1 MFRLTKITN
10 SSLTNSSCNS
20 MSKKTK
26 TKTSQSEKWTFLKR
40 RHADGQK
47 PHEKMLNITNYQR
60 NAIKTTTRYHLI
72 SVRMSII
79 KKSTNSKCWRG
90 CGGKGSLLY
99 CWWQCKLIHHCG
111 EQYGEYFKN
120 YKQNYHMILQSHS

>member
-20 MSKKTK
+20 MSKKK
-26 TKTSQSEKWTFLKR
+26 TKKQ
-40 RHADGQK
+40 ANQK
-47 PHEKMLNITNYQR
+47 NGHFFKEDMQMAKNHMKMLNITNYQR
-60 NAIKTTTRYHLI
+60 NAIKTTPRYHLI

>member
-20 MSKKTK
+20 MPKKK
-26 TKTSQSEKWTFLKR
+26 KKTSQSEKWTFLQR

-79 KKSTNSKCWRG
+79 KKSTNSKCWRA

-99 CWWQCKLIHHCG
+99 CWWQCKLI
-111 EQYGEYFKN
+111 QP
-120 YKQNYHMILQSHS
+120 LWRTVWRVL